1 MRETILYP
9 IISRPTERH
18 SNRTEKAEKEMTP
31 HQQQAEALFEGW
43 VQRFAHLNDGPVFTK
58 EDAIN
63 FAAFCLER
71 TGKEIPILI
80 GNAREEACKVR
91 EHTAIDWVFQKYV
104 DEEYSEEAVSRAVDE
119 FREFRK

>member
-1 MRETILYP
+1 MRQTILHT
-9 IISRPTERH
+9 IIGRLTERH
-18 SNRTEKAEKEMTP
+18 SDRTEKAEEEMTP
-31 HQQQAEALFEGW
+31 HQQQSEALYKEW
-43 VQRFAHLNDGPVFTK
+43 TANDPCFKGRP
-58 EDAIN
+58 EDMKD

-91 EHTAIDWVFQKYV
+91 EHTAIDWVFRKYV

>member
-1 MRETILYP
+1 
-9 IISRPTERH
+9 
-18 SNRTEKAEKEMTP
+18 MTP
-31 HQQQAEALFEGW
+31 HQQQSEALYKEW
-43 VQRFAHLNDGPVFTK
+43 TANDPCFKGRP
-58 EDAIN
+58 EDMKD

-91 EHTAIDWVFQKYV
+91 EHTAIDWVFRKYV